1 MLAVSFFF
9 VLAGGILLFVGI
21 IGLFLN
27 QLTRQHAN
35 QKKWLFLSSG
45 GFISLLLGMLMAMT

>member
-21 IGLFLN
+21 MGLFLN
-27 QLTRQHAN
+27 QLTGQRSN
-35 QKKWLFLSSG
+35 QKRWLVLSSG
-45 GFISLLLGMLMAMT
+45 GFICFLLGMLMAMT